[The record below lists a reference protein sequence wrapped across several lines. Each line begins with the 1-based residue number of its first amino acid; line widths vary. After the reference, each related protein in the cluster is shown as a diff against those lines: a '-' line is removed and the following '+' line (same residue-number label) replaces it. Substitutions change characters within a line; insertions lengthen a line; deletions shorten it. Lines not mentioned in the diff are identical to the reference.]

1 MANLLELATRTDDG
15 HVRVVVEVA
24 KGSNVKL
31 KYNPVLEIFE
41 LERFLGEN
49 RYPYDWGFVPS
60 TVAEDGDPL
69 DALVIHD
76 GQTATGIVIPS
87 VPIGLLRI
95 TQVASG
101 NDEPVRN
108 DRVIAVPA
116 ALPSVRSVL
125 ELETGVRPML
135 AQFFATV
142 AELARKRITV
152 EGWADAAEA
161 EAAIDR
167 ASSAFAAAR
176 R

>member
-1 MANLLELATRTDDG
+1 MTNLLELPTRNEQG
-15 HVRVVVEVA
+15 QVRVVVEVP

-31 KYNPVLEIFE
+31 KYDPALGVFE
-41 LERFLGEN
+41 LERFLAGN

-76 GQTATGIVIPS
+76 GQTAPGVVICS
-87 VPIGLLRI
+87 VAIGLLRV
-95 TQVASG
+95 TQVSDG
-101 NDEPVRN
+101 KEEPVRN

-125 ELETGVRPML
+125 ELEAGVRPML

-142 AELARKRITV
+142 GDLARKRVTV
-152 EGWADAAEA
+152 EGWGDAAEA
-161 EAAIDR
+161 EAAITR
-167 ASSAFAAAR
+167 ASSAFGAAR